1 MRVVSES
8 EIVNLMGFIC
18 VFSYQLKKARVDA
31 ASAAWEPCALRL
43 KAHLQKLVP
52 GLRKAIPQLL
62 S

>member
-1 MRVVSES
+1 
-8 EIVNLMGFIC
+8 MGFIC